1 MRSWLDALFFSNLF
15 IALCA
20 AMAVEQTYL
29 QLGLGWHWDLLT
41 LCVGTATFAQYN
53 FQRLVNLRVLNRETL
68 TPPTI
73 WLARNGRWMLV
84 LTVIALLIAVVTFIQ
99 LSREIWLPVIV
110 IFIVSALYAVPIG
123 KFRLREVGLIKL
135 LLIALIW
142 GLVTV
147 TLPMHHAGME
157 VEGMQHLWL
166 LAQRVAFIAAL
177 TLPFDIRDI
186 LMDKAYNLKT
196 IPSLIGPHSTQWVCI
211 MLLWVMCAFEGLR
224 QLQDRGSLD
233 WILGAIV
240 LSATISTVAI
250 LNQKRWEG
258 RYYYLGMLD
267 GMIVLQVLLVG
278 FAWLLA

>member
-1 MRSWLDALFFSNLF
+1 
-15 IALCA
+15 
-20 AMAVEQTYL
+20 MAVEQTYL

-53 FQRLVNLRVLNRETL
+53 FQRLINLRVLNRETL
-68 TPPTI
+68 TQPTL
-73 WLARNGRWMLV
+73 WLTRHARWMLTF
-84 LTVIALLIAVVTFIQ
+84 TVIALVVAVITFIQ

-166 LAQRVAFIAAL
+166 LTQRVAFIAAL

-196 IPSLIGPHSTQWVCI
+196 IPSLIGRRSTQWVC
-211 MLLWVMCAFEGLR
+211 MLLLLAMCTFEGFR
-224 QLQDRGSLD
+224 HAAGHANGGIF
-233 WILGAIV
+233 WAIV
-240 LSATISTVAI
+240 VSAIFSAVAI

-258 RYYYLGMLD
+258 RYYYLGILD
-267 GMIVLQVLLVG
+267 GMIIVQALLVG
-278 FAWLLA
+278 LGWLLA